1 MSERFGIDA
10 LLTQISNLERMDRW
24 ATLARAAVRQD
35 LYGALAGLTVRILR
49 RTDEALSPS
58 ERIAAFEEANPE
70 GLSRARST
78 LEEIRGSG
86 SSSLATVSVALR
98 LIRNVSQQGS

>member
-1 MSERFGIDA
+1 MGNTCPGGSSPGPVRRPGWA
-10 LLTQISNLERMDRW
+10 DR
-24 ATLARAAVRQD
+24 
-35 LYGALAGLTVRILR
+35 RILR